1 MYGDEHDTE
10 LIDEMASQLMDL
22 AADEGHE
29 ITQTAAYQQA
39 STHTF

>member
-29 ITQTAAYQQA
+29 LSQEAAYRQA
-39 STHTF
+39 ATATF